1 MHPVKCFLVGA
12 GPGDI
17 GLLTLKAFNLLKKAN
32 VVVYDNLIPK
42 EALSFCPKNSKKI
55 YVGKTR
61 SKKDPKQKTINNI
74 LIKECLLAKNKIL
87 LKSKKTF
94 YIIRLKGGDPFIFG
108 RGYEEINALK
118 ENKIP
123 FEIIPG
129 ISSFYAV
136 STYAGIPLTL
146 RESSRS
152 FSVMTGHFKKEDN
165 NKDMLISS
173 TDTVIYLMGIKN
185 IKKIIEKNIKA
196 NKPLDTPIA
205 IIENGCTLKQK
216 TTVST
221 LGNIKEQLKN
231 KQLKLGHPGL
241 IIMGDV
247 VKCRNT
253 MNWYEKKPLFG
264 KNIVITRNLEELPAL
279 NASLT
284 NFGAN
289 VTCLP
294 VISNDSYQKKEKF
307 LIEKLK
313 ENHQK
318 MIIFTSSRAVNRF
331 FETLK
336 KNKKDIRILYKSQII
351 SIGKETTKTIKKYH
365 LNIDLKSKN
374 SSQEG
379 IVTLLKKQSNL
390 NKVEIILPRA
400 LESRKVLEAF
410 LKEKKIPYSL
420 IPLYKTTA
428 NRVDLKQI
436 HHSDAILFASPS
448 AVNSFFSQYKK
459 TKIKQP
465 NPIFVCIGP
474 ITRKEVEKWGYPS
487 KSLRDKPSFENLA
500 KLVVNLLSNS

>member
-1 MHPVKCFLVGA
+1 MHSVKCFLVGA

-32 VVVYDNLIPK
+32 VVIYDNLIPK
-42 EALSFCPKNSKKI
+42 EALSFCPKSSKKI

-61 SKKDPKQKTINNI
+61 SKNDLKQKTINNI
-74 LIKECLLAKNKIL
+74 LIKECLLEKKKL
-87 LKSKKTF
+87 PLKSKKTV

-108 RGYEEINALK
+108 RGYEEISALK

-185 IKKIIEKNIKA
+185 IEKIIEKNIKA
-196 NKPLDTPIA
+196 NKPLNTPIA
-205 IIENGCTLKQK
+205 IIENGCTLQQK

-221 LGNIKEQLKN
+221 LGKIKEQLKN

-253 MNWYEKKPLFG
+253 MNWYEKKPLFR
-264 KNIVITRNLEELPAL
+264 KNIVITRSLEDLSTL
-279 NASLT
+279 NSSLT
-284 NFGAN
+284 DFGAN

-294 VISNDSYQKKEKF
+294 VISSSSYQKKEKL

-313 ENHQK
+313 ENQQK

-331 FETLK
+331 FEILK
-336 KNKKDIRILYKSQII
+336 KNKKDIRMLFHCQIV
-351 SIGKETTKTIKKYH
+351 SIGKETSKTIRKYH
-365 LNIDLKSKN
+365 LNVDLQSKN

-379 IVTLLKKQSNL
+379 IVTLLKKQNNL

-400 LESRKVLEAF
+400 LEPRKVLDTF
-410 LKEKKIPYSL
+410 LKERKILYNC
-420 IPLYKTTA
+420 IPLYKTTT
-428 NRVDLKQI
+428 NKVDLKQI
-436 HHSDAILFASPS
+436 RHADAILFASPS
-448 AVNSFFSQYKK
+448 SVNSFFSQYKK
-459 TKIKQP
+459 MEIKP

-474 ITRKEVEKWGYPS
+474 ITKKEVEKWGYPS
-487 KSLRDKPSFENLA
+487 KFLSNKPSFENLA